1 LQKLIASRRLTY
13 AGRRLD
19 PGDEFDASDRDAKTL
34 AVIGSARYATRMMSA
49 ETTGRTLHLPAA
61 KRKRGRPPKAKAE

>member
-1 LQKLIASRRLTY
+1 LQKLIASRPLTY

-34 AVIGSARYATRMMSA
+34 SVIGSARYATRMMTA
-49 ETTGRTLHLPAA
+49 ETKATLHLPK
-61 KRKRGRPPKAKAE
+61 KRKKS

>member
-34 AVIGSARYATRMMSA
+34 SVIGSARYSTRVMTAYTRRALQAPKS
-49 ETTGRTLHLPAA
+49 TLHLP
-61 KRKRGRPPKAKAE
+61 KKTKKA

>member
-34 AVIGSARYATRMMSA
+34 SVIGSARYSTRVMSA
-49 ETTGRTLHLPAA
+49 DTVGPGTLHLPKK
-61 KRKRGRPPKAKAE
+61 KRKKT

>member
-34 AVIGSARYATRMMSA
+34 AVIGSARYATRVMTA
-49 ETTGRTLHLPAA
+49 ETERRTLHLTK
-61 KRKRGRPPKAKAE
+61 KRKKA